1 MYLHLGGDVLLHDE
15 EIIGIFD
22 LDITSQSF
30 RTRRYLNRAE
40 KAGDVVYVDIE
51 EIPKSFTVTA
61 PVNAQAGERNDS
73 QRVFIS
79 PLASQT
85 LQRRLQHSEF
95 GIRGL
100 ECEEF

>member
-1 MYLHLGGDVLLHDE
+1 MYLHLGGDVLLRGE
-15 EIIGIFD
+15 EIVGIFD
-22 LDITSQSF
+22 LEITSQSF

-40 KAGDVVYVDIE
+40 QAGEVVYVDIE

-61 PVNAQAGERNDS
+61 PVSARAGEGG
-73 QRVFIS
+73 QKVFVS

-85 LQRRLQHSEF
+85 LQRRVNHSEF

-100 ECEEF
+100 EKEVF